1 MAKRQRH
8 KPISK
13 DELRIVQ
20 ERNWIPVLLAGEAIP
35 SLFQGIPEET
45 LMAVYASGTYWD
57 TRMVM
62 LGDAVVGNV
71 VAGFDIFRYDAKDE
85 LHGRPI
91 NKDHYIV
98 VMDSKGDDMYLI
110 LGPEKVDGD
119 HWFNRL
125 PETHPEIEIIDIPS
139 NDPDASEYE

>member
-1 MAKRQRH
+1 MTQKRRY
-8 KPISK
+8 KVLSK

-20 ERNWIPVLLAGEAIP
+20 ERNWMPVLLAGNAIP
-35 SLFQGIPEET
+35 SLFQGIPEEK

-57 TRMVM
+57 SRMVV
-62 LGDAVVGNV
+62 LGDNVVDNV

-85 LHGRPI
+85 SRGKPI

-98 VMDSKGDDMYLI
+98 VDNNGDDMYTI

-119 HWFNRL
+119 HRFEKL
-125 PETHPEIEIIDIPS
+125 PETHPGIEIIEFRNEDE
-139 NDPDASEYE
+139 NE